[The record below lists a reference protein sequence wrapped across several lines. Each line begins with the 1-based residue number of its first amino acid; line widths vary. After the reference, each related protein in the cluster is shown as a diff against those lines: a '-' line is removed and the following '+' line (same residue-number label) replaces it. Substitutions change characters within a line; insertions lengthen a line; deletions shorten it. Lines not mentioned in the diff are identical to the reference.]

1 MTSSNL
7 NPSSINKIVDTDK
20 LTLIKPNY
28 LVNRRANS
36 SYLVDKTAPRAPAMA
51 SMAVGVTTVPMISS
65 SNSLSFSRS
74 PSVTSV
80 PISQSSSTSMS
91 LSSTSISPLIYCG
104 RGDKKT
110 AKGKRFNHSFGNARP
125 RNKKKG
131 RGPPRVPVPP
141 APPRKDK
148 FDDGEVVKIEIDESI
163 FSN

>member
-1 MTSSNL
+1 
-7 NPSSINKIVDTDK
+7 
-20 LTLIKPNY
+20 
-28 LVNRRANS
+28 
-36 SYLVDKTAPRAPAMA
+36 MA
-51 SMAVGVTTVPMISS
+51 SMAVGVTTIPIVSWN
-65 SNSLSFSRS
+65 NSLSFSRS

-80 PISQSSSTSMS
+80 PIISQSP
-91 LSSTSISPLIYCG
+91 TSISLTATSVSPLIYCG

>member
-1 MTSSNL
+1 
-7 NPSSINKIVDTDK
+7 
-20 LTLIKPNY
+20 
-28 LVNRRANS
+28 
-36 SYLVDKTAPRAPAMA
+36 MA
-51 SMAVGVTTVPMISS
+51 SMALAVTSIPMN
-65 SNSLSFSRS
+65 SNSLSFSHS

-80 PISQSSSTSMS
+80 PISFST
-91 LSSTSISPLIYCG
+91 TSISLTFSDSTSLSPLVYCG

-148 FDDGEVVKIEIDESI
+148 FDDGEVVKIEIDESL

>member
-1 MTSSNL
+1 
-7 NPSSINKIVDTDK
+7 
-20 LTLIKPNY
+20 
-28 LVNRRANS
+28 
-36 SYLVDKTAPRAPAMA
+36 MA
-51 SMAVGVTTVPMISS
+51 SMTLAVTSIPMA

-74 PSVTSV
+74 HSITAIPLSLS
-80 PISQSSSTSMS
+80 PSSSSVS
-91 LSSTSISPLIYCG
+91 LSSSQTTSISPLIYCG

-141 APPRKDK
+141 APPKKDK

>member
-1 MTSSNL
+1 
-7 NPSSINKIVDTDK
+7 
-20 LTLIKPNY
+20 
-28 LVNRRANS
+28 
-36 SYLVDKTAPRAPAMA
+36 MA
-51 SMAVGVTTVPMISS
+51 SMALAVTSIPMV

-80 PISQSSSTSMS
+80 PLSHSSSSIS
-91 LSSTSISPLIYCG
+91 LSSVETSPISPLIYCG

-148 FDDGEVVKIEIDESI
+148 YDDGEVVKIEIDESL

>member
-1 MTSSNL
+1 
-7 NPSSINKIVDTDK
+7 
-20 LTLIKPNY
+20 
-28 LVNRRANS
+28 
-36 SYLVDKTAPRAPAMA
+36 MA
-51 SMAVGVTTVPMISS
+51 SMALAVTSIPITP

-74 PSVTSV
+74 PSVTAV
-80 PISQSSSTSMS
+80 PLSLSPSSIS
-91 LSSTSISPLIYCG
+91 LSSSDSTPISPLIYCG

-148 FDDGEVVKIEIDESI
+148 YDDGEVVKIEIDESL
-163 FSN
+163 FSNS

>member
-1 MTSSNL
+1 
-7 NPSSINKIVDTDK
+7 
-20 LTLIKPNY
+20 
-28 LVNRRANS
+28 
-36 SYLVDKTAPRAPAMA
+36 MA
-51 SMAVGVTTVPMISS
+51 SMALSLVSLPIASS
-65 SNSLSFSRS
+65 SSLSFSRS
-74 PSVTSV
+74 CS
-80 PISQSSSTSMS
+80 PISIPLSSS
-91 LSSTSISPLIYCG
+91 SSSISLTSPIQPLIYCG

-148 FDDGEVVKIEIDESI
+148 FDDGEVIKIEIDESI

>member
-1 MTSSNL
+1 
-7 NPSSINKIVDTDK
+7 
-20 LTLIKPNY
+20 
-28 LVNRRANS
+28 
-36 SYLVDKTAPRAPAMA
+36 MA
-51 SMAVGVTTVPMISS
+51 SMALAVASIPIT

-74 PSVTSV
+74 PSVTAVPLSHAPSSV
-80 PISQSSSTSMS
+80 S
-91 LSSTSISPLIYCG
+91 LSASVTTTPISPLIYCG

-148 FDDGEVVKIEIDESI
+148 YDDGEIVKIEIDESL